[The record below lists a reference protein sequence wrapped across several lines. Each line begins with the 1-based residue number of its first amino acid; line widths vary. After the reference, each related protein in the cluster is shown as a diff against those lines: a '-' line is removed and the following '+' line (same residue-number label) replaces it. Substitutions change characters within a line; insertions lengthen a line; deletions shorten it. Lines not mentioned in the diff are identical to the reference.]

1 MLDEHNPFAKKFRLA
16 RERLNEHTNEEF
28 IIRIVGAREGD
39 PVQYNMPT
47 TDDLA
52 MLVIGDFSLDTFK
65 RDIIIETRN
74 SELRRISSLHPAYMA
89 LQYPLL
95 FPYGERGFQVGVL
108 YSGIETRET
117 NSRTHMTMQD
127 YYCYQF
133 HYKSGQ
139 PNPFLSYGT
148 LSNQAKI
155 YQVTMLFTL
164 VAELHPQ
171 STNAII
177 RVRVIRKWEFRGATN
192 DGPLQHINLVLAD
205 EQGTPIHA
213 EIAAALAVDKGS
225 MIEIEKVYE
234 LKRFRVTPSRN
245 YFKPVDNNFMIQFT
259 LYTQAK
265 VVKDPP
271 QVFPRYIYK
280 LTCFENIEDNID
292 NRTYLIDVLGM
303 LTQIN
308 PPHLI
313 GYNNSTI
320 IRDIFIKNTSD
331 MSLKITLWGNQA
343 SSFSISDVYNQSNNQ
358 PIVILLVR
366 FLAKRFKGQPYLS
379 STTASSW
386 YFNPGIPEAQTY
398 YNRLQNNDLQLIQ
411 PTAAEEE
418 ILLSQPPNLEQKTV
432 EELLNIDP
440 DMFPPEGYR
449 CTVTISRI
457 VQNSNGGTHLAQG
470 ATNLHLKLQ
479 LDITAHHVAAQILTL
494 DTSSASLLLMGH
506 GDAQRISELNNEE
519 LSSPPKRMKHG
530 HSSKGIP
537 DLTDPKEKSS

>member
-1 MLDEHNPFAKKFRLA
+1 
-16 RERLNEHTNEEF
+16 
-28 IIRIVGAREGD
+28 
-39 PVQYNMPT
+39 
-47 TDDLA
+47 
-52 MLVIGDFSLDTFK
+52 
-65 RDIIIETRN
+65 
-74 SELRRISSLHPAYMA
+74 
-89 LQYPLL
+89 
-95 FPYGERGFQVGVL
+95 
-108 YSGIETRET
+108 
-117 NSRTHMTMQD
+117 
-127 YYCYQF
+127 
-133 HYKSGQ
+133 
-139 PNPFLSYGT
+139 
-148 LSNQAKI
+148 
-155 YQVTMLFTL
+155 MLFTP

-171 STNAII
+171 STNVVI

-192 DGPLQHINLVLAD
+192 DGPLQYINLVLAD

-225 MIEIEKVYE
+225 LIEIEKVYE

-320 IRDIFIKNTSD
+320 IRDIFIENTSD

-358 PIVILLVR
+358 PIVILLVG

-398 YNRLQNNDLQLIQ
+398 YNRLQTNDLQLIQ

-457 VQNSNGGTHLAQG
+457 VQNSKWWYPSCSRCHKSSSQTSTGYHCTSCGCTDINFRYKLSFIATDGTCEAEFFCFDSIARKIVGKPCDNLVTAAATSQG
-470 ATNLHLKLQ
+470 PPAALVAIVCLKFTLVVTINMSAYSVTNRVFSVLS
-479 LDITAHHVAAQILTL
+479 ILTNHGRQTFIPSNMPSHPQQEL
-494 DTSSASLLLMGH
+494 DTQDEIPSLPTTQDSPATSMAKLSTCSNERNE

-519 LSSPPKRMKHG
+519 LSSPPKRYLLIAHLSRATSLLDHECFPIDMNP
-530 HSSKGIP
+530 I
-537 DLTDPKEKSS
+537 KSTITFGP